1 MTVYKLLATEK
12 DVNMAQ
18 MMPSVTL
25 CTFYKSGE
33 TGETTEAEDQAASL
47 VQAATIAN
55 LKLKMSEILE
65 KNDWLMGRIKKEPEA
80 AEIFL
85 EVEKT
90 STDQCD
96 PNNYIKTVESDDIF
110 AHKTMSEIR
119 EHLAPFQIGVGAT
132 LIGVEEGKLA
142 SFGLIEGADSKN
154 LCVFISVSHLIADG
168 GTVYQLYKM
177 LDEGEQVVSLDRKS
191 VEFMDYRMVLGKQ
204 TILGSKRSFQL
215 ISAIK
220 ITHPYDF
227 SSFSRHFPKL
237 FCTLKTRPAC

>member
-33 TGETTEAEDQAASL
+33 TGETTEAEDQAAAV

-96 PNNYIKTVESDDIF
+96 PNNYIKTLESDDIF

-191 VEFMDYRMVLGKQ
+191 VEFMDYRVVLGQQINFRVKISSF
-204 TILGSKRSFQL
+204 TPFPGHNKSFHAVFGSKR
-215 ISAIK
+215 
-220 ITHPYDF
+220 
-227 SSFSRHFPKL
+227 
-237 FCTLKTRPAC
+237 